1 MLRTLVVF
9 YFLLATSAQAAVLK
23 IATLSPDGTSWMNT
37 MRAGAEE
44 VAKRTNNRVKVKF
57 YPGGV
62 MGDEQATLRKMRI
75 NQLQGVAVTTG
86 ALVDTYKN
94 IEIYSLPFIFR
105 TQAEVNYVR
114 ELMDAKL
121 MEGLEKSGLV
131 CFGLA
136 ESGFAYI
143 LSNEPVR
150 SVADLQKQKSWIPDN
165 ETARTAVKAFNLSPI
180 PLPLGD
186 VLAGLQT
193 GLINTVATSPIG
205 AIALQWY
212 TQTKYL
218 TEMPI
223 LYSVATLVVSEKV
236 FKKIDPADQ
245 KIVLE
250 VMRNSFKTIDDNNKK
265 DNIAAMAALK
275 SQGITF
281 VQPDNQQLAEWRRL
295 SDITNQRLV
304 AEDHIG
310 KPMYE
315 YMQGLLKEFRQ
326 SQAK

>member
-1 MLRTLVVF
+1 MLRTLFVT
-9 YFLLATSAQAAVLK
+9 YFLLFTTAQAAVLK

-44 VAKRTNNRVKVKF
+44 VAKRTDNRVKIKF

-62 MGDEQATLRKMRI
+62 MGDEQATLRKLRI

-86 ALVDTYKN
+86 ALVDVYKN
-94 IEIYSLPFIFR
+94 AEIYSLPFTFR
-105 TQAEVNYVR
+105 NQAEVNHVR
-114 ELMDAKL
+114 ATMDELL
-121 MEGLEKSGLV
+121 MQGLEKSGLV
-131 CFGLA
+131 CFGLG

-143 LSNEPVR
+143 LSNEPIR

-193 GLINTVATSPIG
+193 GLINTVASSPIG

-218 TEMPI
+218 TDMPL
-223 LYSVATLVVSEKV
+223 LYSVATLVVSEKA
-236 FKKIDPADQ
+236 FRKLDKADQ

-250 VMRNSFKTIDDNNKK
+250 VMRDAFKKIDENNKK
-265 DNIAAMAALK
+265 DNVAAMAALK
-275 SQGITF
+275 TQGITF
-281 VQPDNQQLAEWRRL
+281 VKPDKAQTAEWRRL
-295 SDITNQRLV
+295 SEVTNQRLV
-304 AEDHIG
+304 AEDHVG
-310 KPMYE
+310 KPMYDL
-315 YMQGLLKEFRQ
+315 MHRLLDEFRKT
-326 SQAK
+326 QAK